1 MELPWLRR
9 CNSTVGRSFG
19 FAAVALALLV
29 GSGPGERPLGLEGPE
44 RQAKYLVGF
53 VSKQD
58 GARLTPIG
66 ETLREIGPRSKNLG
80 FVDAWAVSPQDD
92 VVAIAAH
99 PSSRSFADSLR
110 FVALRNL
117 RLLPRTV
124 TLGGPVWTL
133 LWRNPHR
140 IVALVGDCCSPESTI
155 VVVDPGARR
164 VLSRETVGGAI
175 SALERDGGTLALL
188 STPARAIGPAQL
200 VVVDSVGTIRRVE
213 LTRIQAGTSWP
224 ADTSAPPLG
233 TQRIP
238 AVAVDDAGGHVYVV
252 FPDGLGADVSL
263 GTLDVSYHQVATR
276 SLGARLSAWLQPA
289 AQAKGING
297 VAWDGTWLGN
307 GYMAITGEEQHATLD
322 ANNRETMSGNPA
334 GLAIIDV
341 RDWTIRMIDRGAG
354 QVIVADDLLL
364 ATGRTWGTSDQRQT
378 GMGLAAYGADT
389 GKRFHLF
396 AGSAAWIHA
405 VWGGRAYVRGL
416 GGATSVV
423 ELATGR
429 VVEQRKG
436 ELPMP
441 LLQDFHF

>member
-1 MELPWLRR
+1 MEPPCRRR
-9 CNSTVGRSFG
+9 CTSSVGRTFG
-19 FAAVALALLV
+19 FATVAVALLLA
-29 GSGPGERPLGLEGPE
+29 SGPAERPLRLKGPE

-80 FVDAWAVSPQDD
+80 FVDASAVSPQHD

-99 PSSRSFADSLR
+99 ASNRSFADSLR

-124 TLGGPVWTL
+124 PLGGPVWTL

-175 SALERDGGTLALL
+175 SALERDGGMLALL
-188 STPARAIGPAQL
+188 STPVRAIGPAQL

-213 LTRIQAGTSWP
+213 LTRIEAGTSWP
-224 ADTSAPPLG
+224 ADTNAPPLG
-233 TQRIP
+233 TQRVP
-238 AVAVDDAGGHVYVV
+238 AVALDAAGGHVYVV

-263 GTLDVSYHQVATR
+263 ATLDLSYHQVATR
-276 SLGARLSAWLQPA
+276 SLGARLTAWLQPA
-289 AQAKGING
+289 AQAKGMNG
-297 VAWDGTWLGN
+297 VAWRGKWLGN
-307 GYMAITGEEQHATLD
+307 GYVAVTGEEQHATLD

-334 GLAIIDV
+334 GLAILDV
-341 RDWTIRMIDRGAG
+341 RNWTIRTIDRGAG
-354 QVIVADDLLL
+354 QVVVADGLLL
-364 ATGRTWGTSDQRQT
+364 ATGRTWRTSDQRQT

-389 GKRFHLF
+389 AMRFHLF
-396 AGSAAWIHA
+396 AGSPAWIHA
-405 VWGGRAYVRGL
+405 VWGGRAYVQGL
-416 GGATSVV
+416 GPATSVV

-429 VVEQRKG
+429 VVEQRTG

-441 LLQDFHF
+441 LLQDFDF